1 VIETTQLTERASLK
15 FTFGVYNLA
24 NATSFDI
31 PINNVP
37 QQPGVQP
44 FSALWGVPL
53 CSSPRVKRLA
63 NRQQNHWQPAPDSND
78 AALEFFTLTWGRT
91 NRFSVAL

>member
-1 VIETTQLTERASLK
+1 MIETTQLTERASLK

-53 CSSPRVKRLA
+53 CSSPTLSGLRIVNKTIGSPRQIQMTLRL
-63 NRQQNHWQPAPDSND
+63 N
-78 AALEFFTLTWGRT
+78 
-91 NRFSVAL
+91 FSP